1 MIVADANLLAYLVM
15 PGARTG
21 EAEAV
26 LAKDPTWVAPALWR
40 SELRS
45 VVHKYI
51 MRGDLTVA
59 RAVTLLGQVDE
70 VLGGREGDVN
80 SQAVLDLA
88 SHSHCT
94 TYDCE
99 YVALAN
105 TLGVPLITTD
115 RAVLTAFPKCAMTPA
130 QFLGDRPPP

>member
-1 MIVADANLLAYLVM
+1 HSRGRARPHGGARGRSGEPAGHAPPQSCPPQRRIPDGQGTARRPGSRPRMIVADANLLAYLVM

-70 VLGGREGDVN
+70 VLGGR
-80 SQAVLDLA
+80 
-88 SHSHCT
+88 
-94 TYDCE
+94 
-99 YVALAN
+99 
-105 TLGVPLITTD
+105 
-115 RAVLTAFPKCAMTPA
+115 
-130 QFLGDRPPP
+130 

>member
-15 PGARTG
+15 PGERTA

-26 LAKDPTWVAPALWR
+26 LEKDPMWVAPALWR

-51 MRGDLTVA
+51 ERGDLTIA
-59 RAVTLLGQVDE
+59 RAVALLGQLDE
-70 VLGGREGDVN
+70 VIGGREGDVD
-80 SQAVLDLA
+80 AEDVLALA
-88 SHSHCT
+88 YRSKCS

-99 YVALAN
+99 YVALAK
-105 TLGVPLITTD
+105 TLGVPLVTTD
-115 RAVLTAFPKCAMTPA
+115 RAILKAFPAVAMTPA
-130 QFLGDRPPP
+130 EFLEA

>member
-1 MIVADANLLAYLVM
+1 MIVADANLVAYLVM
-15 PGARTG
+15 PGERTE

-26 LAKDPTWVAPALWR
+26 FAKDPAWVVPSLWR

-51 MRGDLTVA
+51 VRGDLTVA
-59 RAVTLLGQVDE
+59 RAVALLEQAEEIV
-70 VLGGREGDVN
+70 GGREGAVD
-80 SQAVLDLA
+80 SREVLDLA
-88 SHSHCT
+88 SQSRCT

-105 TLGVPLITTD
+105 ALHIPLVTTD
-115 RAVLTAFPKCAMTPA
+115 RAVLKAFPERATTPA
-130 QFLGDRPPP
+130 AFLGE

>member
-15 PGARTG
+15 PGERTA

-45 VVHKYI
+45 VVNKYI
-51 MRGDLTVA
+51 VRGDLTIA
-59 RAVTLLGQVDE
+59 RAVSLLGQLDE
-70 VLGGREGDVN
+70 VIGGREGDVD
-80 SQAVLDLA
+80 AEDVLALA
-88 SHSHCT
+88 LRSKCS

-99 YVALAN
+99 YVALAK
-105 TLGVPLITTD
+105 TLGVPLVTTD
-115 RAVLTAFPKCAMTPA
+115 RAILKAFPALAMTPA
-130 QFLGDRPPP
+130 QFLGA

>member
-15 PGARTG
+15 PGDRTE
-21 EAEAV
+21 EAVAV
-26 LAKDPTWVAPALWR
+26 LAKDPTWVAPTLWR

-51 MRGDLTVA
+51 ARGDLTIV
-59 RAVTLLGQVDE
+59 RAVALLGQIDE
-70 VLGGREGDVN
+70 VLGGREGEVNTQDV
-80 SQAVLDLA
+80 LELA
-88 SHSHCT
+88 SRSNCT

-105 TLGVPLITTD
+105 ALGVPFVTTD
-115 RAVLTAFPKCAMTPA
+115 RAVLRAFPKCAVTPA
-130 QFLGDRPPP
+130 DFLAE

>member
-1 MIVADANLLAYLVM
+1 VIVADANLLAYLVM
-15 PGARTG
+15 PGERTE

-26 LAKDPTWVAPALWR
+26 LAKDPTWVAPSLWR

-51 MRGDLTVA
+51 MRGDLTIA
-59 RAVTLLGQVDE
+59 RAVSLLGQLDG
-70 VLGGREGDVN
+70 VLGGREGEADSHDVL
-80 SQAVLDLA
+80 ALA
-88 SHSHCT
+88 SRSSCS

-99 YVALAN
+99 YVALAA

-115 RAVLTAFPKCAMTPA
+115 RAVLKAFPKLAKTPA
-130 QFLGDRPPP
+130 EFLG

>member
-1 MIVADANLLAYLVM
+1 MIVADANLLAYLVL
-15 PGARTG
+15 PGERTE

-51 MRGDLTVA
+51 MRGDLTVP
-59 RAVTLLGQVDE
+59 RAVALLGQVDD
-70 VLGGREGDVN
+70 VLGGREGDVD
-80 SQAVLDLA
+80 SQDVLALA
-88 SHSHCT
+88 SHSNCT

-105 TLGVPLITTD
+105 ALGVPLVTTD
-115 RAVLTAFPKCAMTPA
+115 RAVLKAFPMRAMTPVE
-130 QFLGDRPPP
+130 FLNE

>member
-15 PGARTG
+15 PGDRTDD
-21 EAEAV
+21 AVAV
-26 LAKDPTWVAPALWR
+26 LAKDPTWVAPTLWR

-51 MRGDLTVA
+51 ARGDLTIP
-59 RAVTLLGQVDE
+59 RAVALLDQVAE
-70 VLGGREGDVN
+70 VLDGREGDVDN
-80 SQAVLDLA
+80 QDVLRLA
-88 SHSHCT
+88 SRSGCT

-105 TLGVPLITTD
+105 ALGVPLITTD
-115 RAVLTAFPKCAMTPA
+115 RAILKAFPERAMTPTV
-130 QFLGDRPPP
+130 FMSR

>member
-15 PGARTG
+15 PGERTE

-51 MRGDLTVA
+51 MRGDLTIVQAVA
-59 RAVTLLGQVDE
+59 LLGQADD
-70 VLGGREGDVN
+70 VLGGREGEVDSHDV
-80 SQAVLDLA
+80 LA
-88 SHSHCT
+88 LAARSKCS

-105 TLGVPLITTD
+105 ALGVPLVTTD
-115 RAVLTAFPKCAMTPA
+115 RAMLKAFPKLAMTPA
-130 QFLGDRPPP
+130 EFLGE

>member
-1 MIVADANLLAYLVM
+1 MIVADANLIAYLVM
-15 PGARTG
+15 PGERTE

-26 LAKDPTWVAPALWR
+26 LAKDPTWVAPTLWR

-59 RAVTLLGQVDE
+59 RAVALLGHADE
-70 VLGGREGDVN
+70 VLRGREGDAD
-80 SQAVLDLA
+80 SQDVLDLA
-88 SHSHCT
+88 SRSTCT

-99 YVALAN
+99 YVALARA
-105 TLGVPLITTD
+105 LDVPLVTTD
-115 RAVLTAFPKCAMTPA
+115 RAVLKAFPTRAMTPA
-130 QFLGDRPPP
+130 DFLSK

>member
-1 MIVADANLLAYLVM
+1 MIVADANLLAYLVL
-15 PGARTG
+15 PGERTE

-26 LAKDPTWVAPALWR
+26 LAKDPTWAAPVLWR

-51 MRGDLTVA
+51 MRGDLSVA
-59 RAVTLLGQVDE
+59 RAVGLLRQADQ
-70 VLGGREGDVN
+70 VLGGREGDVD
-80 SQAVLDLA
+80 SQEVLDLA
-88 SHSHCT
+88 SHSNCT

-105 TLGVPLITTD
+105 ALGVPLITTD
-115 RAVLTAFPKCAMTPA
+115 RAVLKAFPKRAMTPA
-130 QFLGDRPPP
+130 EFLGE

>member
-15 PGARTG
+15 PGERTA

-26 LAKDPTWVAPALWR
+26 LARDPTWVVPVLWR

-51 MRGDLTVA
+51 LRGDITVS
-59 RAVTLLGQVDE
+59 RALSLLEQAE
-70 VLGGREGDVN
+70 EIIGGREGDVD
-80 SQAVLDLA
+80 SQDVLELA
-88 SHSHCT
+88 SRSRCT

-105 TLGVPLITTD
+105 ALGVPLVTTD
-115 RAVLTAFPKCAMTPA
+115 RAVIRAFPGRALAPDEFVRA
-130 QFLGDRPPP
+130 

>member
-15 PGARTG
+15 PGERTA

-45 VVHKYI
+45 VVHKFI
-51 MRGDLTVA
+51 MRGDLSIA
-59 RAVTLLGQVDE
+59 RAVSLLGQLDE
-70 VLGGREGDVN
+70 VIGGREGEVDAEDV
-80 SQAVLDLA
+80 LA
-88 SHSHCT
+88 LAFRSKCSI
-94 TYDCE
+94 YDCE

-105 TLGVPLITTD
+105 TLGVPLVTTD
-115 RAVLTAFPKCAMTPA
+115 RAILKAFPALAMTPA
-130 QFLGDRPPP
+130 EFLGE